1 LDPKAAFLRVGAP
14 ALPGDAQRS
23 SKQKAISQ
31 FPYRSFSVKLDK
43 APLKMEF
50 LRKKLKWIQQTM
62 KEQGIDLWITFT
74 REGNEDPLAQDLRF
88 SDLTWRSAAIIDQDG
103 TKTAVVGGLE
113 VDTIRQNKF
122 YDEVVGYASEGAA
135 PKLKQIIGKRKPK
148 SIAVNSSYDEGAADG
163 ITSGMEA
170 YLKRALKGYSKGF
183 VSGEDLAIAL
193 RARLVPEEVELVK
206 KAIVECEKIYDEVES
221 AIRPGKK
228 DRYVH
233 EFAHKLLAQR
243 SLSTAWAFDRCP
255 SVNVGGDPMGHIGY
269 HNTTIRNGDFVKL
282 DFGVNY
288 EGYCSDIQRVYFV
301 GPGNIP
307 SSVKRMFETARAAN
321 DAALAALKPGTVG
334 YKVDSAGRKLIVK
347 KGYPEYKHALGHVLG
362 RSTHEIGPLLGPR
375 WPNRYGKQVEKPVQR
390 DMVFTIEPSVTS
402 KLGTCNLEQDV
413 LVTASGYQ
421 QLSKPQED
429 IIRVG

>member
-1 LDPKAAFLRVGAP
+1 M
-14 ALPGDAQRS
+14 

-50 LRKKLKWIQQTM
+50 LRKKLNWIQQTM
-62 KEQGIDLWITFT
+62 REQEIDLWITFT

-113 VDTIRQNKF
+113 VDTIRQNRF

-170 YLKRALKGYSKGF
+170 YLKRALKGYSKRF

-193 RARLVPEEVELVK
+193 RARLVPEEVELVR

-233 EFAHKLLAQR
+233 EFAHKLLAQKG
-243 SLSTAWAFDRCP
+243 LSTAWAFDRCP

-282 DFGVNY
+282 DFGVNN

-321 DAALAALKPGTVG
+321 DAALTTLKPGIVG
-334 YKVDSAGRKLIVK
+334 YKVDSAGRKLIVR

-375 WPNRYGKQVEKPVQR
+375 WPNRYGKQVEKLVQR

-413 LVTASGYQ
+413 LVTAGGYQ

>member
-1 LDPKAAFLRVGAP
+1 M
-14 ALPGDAQRS
+14 
-23 SKQKAISQ
+23 
-31 FPYRSFSVKLDK
+31 KLDK
-43 APLKMEF
+43 FPIRMEF
-50 LRKKLKWIQQTM
+50 LRKKLKWIQQAM
-62 KEQGIDLWITFT
+62 REGEVDIWITFT

-88 SDLTWRSAAIIDQDG
+88 GDLTWRSAAIIDHDG
-103 TKTAVVGGLE
+103 TKTAVVGSLE
-113 VDTIRQNKF
+113 VETIKQNKF
-122 YDEVVGYASEGAA
+122 YDDVVGYASEGAA
-135 PKLKQIIGKRKPK
+135 PKLKQIIAKRKPK
-148 SIAVNSSYDEGAADG
+148 TIAINTSYDEGAADG
-163 ITSGMEA
+163 LTSGMEM
-170 YLKRALKGYSKGF
+170 YLKRALKGYSKRF

-206 KAIVECEKIYDEVES
+206 KAIVECEKIYDEVED

-228 DRYVH
+228 DKYVH
-233 EFAHKLLAQR
+233 QFAHKLVAEKG
-243 SLSTAWAFDRCP
+243 LSTAWSYDRCP
-255 SVNVGGDPMGHIGY
+255 SVNVAGNPMGHIGY

-307 SSVKRMFETARAAN
+307 NSVKRMFETARAAN
-321 DAALAALKPGTVG
+321 DAALVTLKPGTIG
-334 YKVDSAGRKLIVK
+334 YKVDGAGRKVIVK
-347 KGYPEYKHALGHVLG
+347 RGYPEYKHALGHVLG

-375 WPNRYGKQVEKPVQR
+375 WPNRYGKKVEKPVQK

-413 LVTASGYQ
+413 LVTANGYE
-421 QLSKPQED
+421 QLSKPQEE